1 MGFVKKNHLVGLDI
15 GSSVIKAAQIQQSK
29 KGNYLK
35 HFGMVPV
42 VPGTIAEGRI
52 MDMPHVAETIETLFQ
67 SQKIREKNVA
77 LSVGGPSVLIK
88 TINIARLPEKDLAEV
103 IAAEAVQYIP
113 YDIEQVHID
122 YQVLGESE
130 FSSDQ
135 VTVLLVAV
143 KKDLVAQYTDVA
155 AMAGLNARIVD
166 VDTFALH
173 NIYQILPDRDPDD
186 MTLLLDVGASKT
198 SLNMLK
204 NTISVMMR
212 QNGSGTF
219 QIIEE
224 IAARFETDAQ
234 RAEKILQA
242 PVADAPEPE
251 TLASIL
257 QEAAG
262 FWCSDIADAVHPF
275 LAHSRDARITRI
287 VLSGGGS
294 HIQAFSDR
302 LKGEMGAEVYIIKP
316 FGGLDMDDKKFS
328 STFISQVG
336 PQAAV
341 VLGLAL
347 RRLDDK

>member
-15 GSSVIKAAQIQQSK
+15 GSSVIKAAEIQQSK

-35 HFGMVPV
+35 RFGMAAVA
-42 VPGTIAEGRI
+42 PGAIADGRI
-52 MDMPHVAETIETLFQ
+52 MDMRQVAQTIDTLFQ
-67 SQKIREKNVA
+67 FQKIREKNVA
-77 LSVGGPSVLIK
+77 LSVGGPSVMIK
-88 TINIARLPEKDLAEV
+88 TIHIPSLPEKELTQI
-103 IAAEAVQYIP
+103 IAAEAVQYLP
-113 YDIEQVHID
+113 WEIEQVHID
-122 YQVLGESE
+122 YQILGESE

-135 VTVLLVAV
+135 VTVLVAAV
-143 KKDLVAQYTDVA
+143 RKDLVAQYTGAA

-173 NIYQILPDRDPDD
+173 NIYQTLPDRDPDD

-198 SLNMLK
+198 SLNIFHDD
-204 NTISVMMR
+204 ISLLIR
-212 QNGSGTF
+212 ANGSGTF

-224 IAARFETDAQ
+224 IAARFETDA
-234 RAEKILQA
+234 RHAEKILQA
-242 PVADAPEPE
+242 PVADAPDPE
-251 TLASIL
+251 ILASIL
-257 QEAAG
+257 QEAAD

-275 LAHSRDARITRI
+275 LARTRDARITRT

-294 HIQAFSDR
+294 HIQALSDR
-302 LKGEMGAEVYIIKP
+302 LKGELGADVHIIRP
-316 FGGLDMDDKKFS
+316 FEGLNMDDTKFS
-328 STFISQVG
+328 STVKSQVG